1 MRKYLVTTTVLQVAM
16 VVGAHFSPAL
26 LDRSA
31 VLGTII
37 PLIMGAWFGSSE
49 PKTLNAAAGGGF
61 LIGVVPAALGILVG
75 IFLGDHLW
83 SLLPVG
89 AVASGLTGLIG
100 SIISFRTV
108 GRARLAND

>member
-1 MRKYLVTTTVLQVAM
+1 MRKYLTVTTVLQVLM
-16 VVGAHFSPAL
+16 VTAGHFSEAL
-26 LDRSA
+26 LNRYA

-49 PKTLNAAAGGGF
+49 PKTLSRAAGGGL
-61 LIGVVPAALGILVG
+61 LIGVVPAAVGILIGVV
-75 IFLGDHLW
+75 LGDQSW

-100 SIISFRTV
+100 SVISFKTV
-108 GRARLAND
+108 GRARLEAD